1 MQELIFHT
9 STAHSTMQGSSA
21 CAALP
26 MPEWVADFR
35 VCTWYVAESE
45 MIGGKL
51 PQTNV
56 VLTNGPLLESSEP
69 APGHDMMLSDA
80 GAEQACAH
88 DVIQLGPGLELILPS
103 LPSCQPDRIG
113 K

>member
-1 MQELIFHT
+1 MC
-9 STAHSTMQGSSA
+9 G
-21 CAALP
+21 
-26 MPEWVADFR
+26 
-35 VCTWYVAESE
+35 VCTWHVAESE